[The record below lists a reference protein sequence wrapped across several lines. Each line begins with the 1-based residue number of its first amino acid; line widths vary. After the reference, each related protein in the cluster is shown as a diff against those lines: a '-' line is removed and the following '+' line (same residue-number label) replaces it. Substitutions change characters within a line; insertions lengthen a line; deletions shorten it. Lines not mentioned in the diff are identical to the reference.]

1 MAVYPRELY
10 MSTNNFKY
18 ENILIKCPDFNFGG
32 ICEECEKRGIEED
45 CEHIERDFDKYA
57 YDTYI
62 EDIQDELSKIGFEA
76 CDKYESGREGGKII
90 AEWGQEDNCFIK
102 YLQVII
108 RSGYYSGANID
119 YTIDGDFCPD
129 EENTAECRHARM
141 LQKQFDKQVARLEK
155 ILRKNGTELL
165 KVAQFSNGEAMYQVK
180 K

>member
-1 MAVYPRELY
+1 
-10 MSTNNFKY
+10 MSTNNFKF
-18 ENILIKCPDFNFGG
+18 ENILITIPDFNFYHESEACDCDNKDKDG
-32 ICEECEKRGIEED
+32 ICKQQGEYVDYDNFAYNEYVEEMQEQLK
-45 CEHIERDFDKYA
+45 
-57 YDTYI
+57 
-62 EDIQDELSKIGFEA
+62 KIGFES
-76 CDKYESGREGGKII
+76 CDKWESGRDGGKII

-102 YLQVII
+102 YLQVVI

-129 EENTAECRHARM
+129 EESKKEIRHARM
-141 LQKQFDKQVARLEK
+141 LQKQFDKQVVKLEK